1 MLTYTRPNAVELL
14 FSLLTAGTVDRE
26 TSSARVEKTGVHYFC
41 DACPV
46 CVCLHGAKWA
56 GPRGLSQQERPP
68 VANHAHRV
76 GHSGVKV
83 NTKPNSTP
91 FFDQDHSRNICFLYF
106 FQKNPL
112 LSCLCDRGLVQW
124 RAVTLITVL
133 QSGPLPNGSG
143 STISV
148 EMIVMEWFCGISDR
162 FKT

>member
-46 CVCLHGAKWA
+46 CVCLHGAEWA
-56 GPRGLSQQERPP
+56 GPRGLSQRERPP

-76 GHSGVKV
+76 GHNGVKV

-91 FFDQDHSRNICFLYF
+91 FFWTKIIPEIFAF
-106 FQKNPL
+106 FTFFKRTPY
-112 LSCLCDRGLVQW
+112 CLDF
-124 RAVTLITVL
+124 VTVVWY
-133 QSGPLPNGSG
+133 NG
-143 STISV
+143 
-148 EMIVMEWFCGISDR
+148 EQ
-162 FKT
+162 